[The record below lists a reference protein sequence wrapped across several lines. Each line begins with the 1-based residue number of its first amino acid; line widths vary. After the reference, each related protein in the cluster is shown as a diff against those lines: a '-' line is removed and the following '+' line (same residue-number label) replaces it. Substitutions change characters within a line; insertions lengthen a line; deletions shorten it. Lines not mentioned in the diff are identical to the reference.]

1 LTQATARMG
10 WLRYSIKF
18 TRSHS
23 VYTFIALK
31 SAGYILPIA
40 KANVG
45 LAFISMRWKIP
56 SIAKLIA

>member
-1 LTQATARMG
+1 MG